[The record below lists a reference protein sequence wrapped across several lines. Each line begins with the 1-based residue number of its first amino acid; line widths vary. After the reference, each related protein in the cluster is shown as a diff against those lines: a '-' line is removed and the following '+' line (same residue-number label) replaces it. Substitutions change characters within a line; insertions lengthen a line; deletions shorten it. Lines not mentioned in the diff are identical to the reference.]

1 VEIRSGVV
9 GTEGRAMRVVHW
21 MLDPTTGK
29 AWGTSE
35 AVAITFDLDAR
46 KVVPISEAARAE
58 LGEKAVAGLGL

>member
-1 VEIRSGVV
+1 
-9 GTEGRAMRVVHW
+9 MRVVHW

-46 KVVPISEAARAE
+46 KVVAISDAARAE
-58 LGEKAVAGLGL
+58 LGKSVVAGLGL

>member
-1 VEIRSGVV
+1 
-9 GTEGRAMRVVHW
+9 

-46 KVVPISEAARAE
+46 KVVAISDAARAE
-58 LGEKAVAGLGL
+58 LAKSAVAGLSL